1 MEGHEKFNL
10 ERIAE
15 DLEALIKEL
24 QRKVDTIRKMIAE
37 SNRDRKTEG
46 DA

>member
-1 MEGHEKFNL
+1 MENHEEFNL

-15 DLEALIKEL
+15 DLDALIREL
-24 QRKVDTIRKMIAE
+24 QRKVEVIRMMIAE

-46 DA
+46 NA